1 MKRAGHGHG
10 DVCRKNVG
18 TMVAYRMKVV
28 AAAVAMMMGSTAAM
42 AAGQLVL
49 CNGASGLST
58 VVQNGGLNPGVAP
71 ANGCTNDGR
80 DFALISDDNGTAPD
94 YIKLGSG
101 TVEIMAADRISM
113 LTRVDMNGKGIMNL
127 ADGAVSSASKEAI
140 NGSQLYSLASSTAN
154 ALGGGAAVNSNG
166 TWSSPT
172 YNIGGQQFNNV
183 GDALSNLDSRIVQ
196 SSGAALVKQDPA
208 THNITVAKDTDGTV
222 VDVTGTQG
230 ARQVT
235 GVGAGALAAYSTDA
249 VNGSQLYQ
257 TNVQVDALNQ
267 RVQNISLNGSSLVA
281 SQANDSPASAT
292 GANATAI
299 GNGAQA
305 TAANSVALG
314 DHSVASEDN
323 TVSVGSAGNE
333 RRVTNVGAGALTA
346 DSTDA
351 VIGSQL
357 YQTNVEVNAL
367 NQRVQNISIGGSSV
381 VASQATDSPASA
393 TGANATAIG
402 NGAQATAANS
412 VALGDRSVASEDN
425 TVSVGSAGNERRVT
439 NVAAGVRGTDAANMN
454 QLNAL
459 QSNVNAV
466 AREAFAGVAA
476 AMAMPNLTPNKPGNT
491 LIAAGVA
498 NYKGYTAV
506 GLGGTYRSENNHWL
520 VNAAASFTPHGDTG
534 VRGQVGYEF

>member
-1 MKRAGHGHG
+1 MKSTRQGRG

-18 TMVAYRMKVV
+18 TMIACRMKVV
-28 AAAVAMMMGSTAAM
+28 AAAVAMMLGSTAAM
-42 AAGQLVL
+42 AAGQVVL
-49 CNGASGLST
+49 CDGGTGIST
-58 VVQNGGLNPGVAP
+58 VVQNGATNPGLAP
-71 ANGCTNDGR
+71 ANGCSNDGTN
-80 DFALISDDNGTAPD
+80 FAQISDGNATAPD
-94 YIKLGSG
+94 YMKLSSG

-113 LTRVDMNGKGIMNL
+113 LARVDMNSKGIINL
-127 ADGAVSSASKEAI
+127 ADGAVSSGSREAI

-183 GDALSNLDSRIVQ
+183 GDALSNLDSRIAQ
-196 SSGAALVKQDPA
+196 SSGAGLVKQDPA

-222 VDVTGTQG
+222 VDMTGTQG
-230 ARQVT
+230 VRQVT
-235 GVGAGALAAYSTDA
+235 GVGAGTLGANSTDA

-305 TAANSVALG
+305 TAS
-314 DHSVASEDN
+314 
-323 TVSVGSAGNE
+323 
-333 RRVTNVGAGALTA
+333 
-346 DSTDA
+346 
-351 VIGSQL
+351 
-357 YQTNVEVNAL
+357 
-367 NQRVQNISIGGSSV
+367 
-381 VASQATDSPASA
+381 
-393 TGANATAIG
+393 
-402 NGAQATAANS
+402 NS